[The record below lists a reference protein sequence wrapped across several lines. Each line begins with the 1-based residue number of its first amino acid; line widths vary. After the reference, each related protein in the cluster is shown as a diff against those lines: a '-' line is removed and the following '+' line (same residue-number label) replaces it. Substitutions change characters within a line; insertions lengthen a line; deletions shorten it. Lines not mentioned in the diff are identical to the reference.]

1 MKGLFITFEG
11 IDGGG
16 KTTQLA
22 LAAKWLREQGYEV
35 VESREPG
42 GTPLAERVREL
53 VLDPSLPLTT
63 TTQTLLY
70 LAARSEHVDKLLRP
84 SVEAGKIVLC
94 DRFSDSTLVYQG
106 LSQGKSLEELAL
118 LRNLC
123 SFASA
128 GMAPDLTLVFDGRPH
143 NGLCLYATHTAAPS
157 QRQRPAHACPDP
169 RHRRTAA
176 HADAPAPA
184 NNFLKML
191 FGLHAP
197 GYAPTSHF
205 SPCIKALSACRTEA
219 ATCS

>member
-106 LSQGKSLEELAL
+106 LSQGKSLAELAM

-128 GMAPDLTLVFDGRPH
+128 GLAPDLTLVFDGRPEVLVRRRAARGVSDRYELQ
-143 NGLCLYATHTAAPS
+143 GLDFQQALRKGFFALAEAEPERLKLIDAEGSQEQVAAS
-157 QRQRPAHACPDP
+157 VQQAISA
-169 RHRRTAA
+169 
-176 HADAPAPA
+176 
-184 NNFLKML
+184 L
-191 FGLHAP
+191 LH
-197 GYAPTSHF
+197 GE
-205 SPCIKALSACRTEA
+205 K
-219 ATCS
+219 

>member
-42 GTPLAERVREL
+42 GTPLAEKVRAL
-53 VLDPSLPLTT
+53 VLDPELPLTT

-106 LSQGKSLEELAL
+106 LSQGKSAAELAM

-123 SFASA
+123 GFATEGLA
-128 GMAPDLTLVFDGRPH
+128 LDLTLVFDGRPEVLVKRREQRGVSDRYELQ
-143 NGLCLYATHTAAPS
+143 GLEFQQSLRKGFLALAEAEPERIRLIAAEGS
-157 QRQRPAHACPDP
+157 EAQVAEAVQ
-169 RHRRTAA
+169 
-176 HADAPAPA
+176 
-184 NNFLKML
+184 
-191 FGLHAP
+191 
-197 GYAPTSHF
+197 
-205 SPCIKALSACRTEA
+205 KAISSLLTGEK
-219 ATCS
+219 

>member
-42 GTPLAERVREL
+42 GTPLAEKVREL

-106 LSQGKSLEELAL
+106 LSQGKSFAELAM

-128 GMAPDLTLVFDGRPH
+128 GLAPDLTLVFDGRPEVLVRRRAARGVSDRYELQ
-143 NGLCLYATHTAAPS
+143 GLDFHQALRKGFLALAEAEPERLQLIDAEGSQEQVAAS
-157 QRQRPAHACPDP
+157 VQQAISA
-169 RHRRTAA
+169 
-176 HADAPAPA
+176 
-184 NNFLKML
+184 L
-191 FGLHAP
+191 LH
-197 GYAPTSHF
+197 GE
-205 SPCIKALSACRTEA
+205 K
-219 ATCS
+219 

>member
-106 LSQGKSLEELAL
+106 LSQGKSLAELAM

-128 GMAPDLTLVFDGRPH
+128 GLAPDLTLVFDGRPEVLVRRRAVRGVSDRYELQ
-143 NGLCLYATHTAAPS
+143 GLDFQQAL
-157 QRQRPAHACPDP
+157 RKG
-169 RHRRTAA
+169 
-176 HADAPAPA
+176 
-184 NNFLKML
+184 FL
-191 FGLHAP
+191 
-197 GYAPTSHF
+197 
-205 SPCIKALSACRTEA
+205 ALTEA
-219 ATCS
+219 EPKRLKLIDAEGSQEQVAASVQQAISALLHGEK

>member
-42 GTPLAERVREL
+42 GTPLAEKVREL

-84 SVEAGKIVLC
+84 SVEAGRIVLC
-94 DRFSDSTLVYQG
+94 DR
-106 LSQGKSLEELAL
+106 
-118 LRNLC
+118 
-123 SFASA
+123 
-128 GMAPDLTLVFDGRPH
+128 
-143 NGLCLYATHTAAPS
+143 
-157 QRQRPAHACPDP
+157 
-169 RHRRTAA
+169 
-176 HADAPAPA
+176 
-184 NNFLKML
+184 
-191 FGLHAP
+191 
-197 GYAPTSHF
+197 
-205 SPCIKALSACRTEA
+205 
-219 ATCS
+219 